1 MTGHTRPALSPA
13 MQAILF
19 VASAGLWYF
28 AIGDNYDWW
37 APWLAPLPLLVLATG
52 SGVVVTAVATFAAV
66 AAGLTN
72 VFIHHGFAL
81 ESQNVLVYL
90 GYGIDPVTDVGPI
103 VAYAAAAAVIVVL
116 ARFAA
121 LRLRHP
127 AALLAFPALW
137 TGYEYIVFLAR
148 RGDAGFSL
156 AYTQVEILPLV
167 QIAAVTGPWGVVFL
181 VMMVPAGLATAWLLR
196 DRPRQA
202 VACLVVPAACV
213 LLAFVGGSLRLGDTA
228 GERQAV
234 VAVVAPPTDETILDA
249 TSAAAVEAA
258 IQAYEAPLD
267 ALAGTG
273 VELVVLPEKLAAIGP
288 DLVDRAFSHF
298 QSIADRNGLSVLA
311 GFTET
316 DTGGGAKNTA
326 RLFAPG
332 TTSPVAYVKEYLI
345 PGLEGRYTA
354 GTAPLVMTDRSAPWG
369 VTICHDMDFPAK
381 WRGYSRQGVG
391 LMAVPALDFDV
402 DAWHHA
408 RVAIFAGV
416 SGGFAVAR
424 NGQWGMLSISDDRGR
439 VLAAKLTSHTE
450 TTAIQAT
457 VPVGRGNTL
466 YARFGDWF
474 AMLSLAAAILLIGAA
489 LMARREEEKARGKS

>member
-1 MTGHTRPALSPA
+1 MTVETRPALAPA
-13 MQAILF
+13 MQATLF

-52 SGVVVTAVATFAAV
+52 SGVVVTALAAFAAV
-66 AAGLTN
+66 AAGLMN
-72 VFIHHGFAL
+72 VFIHHGFAV

-90 GYGIDPVTDVGPI
+90 GYGTDPVTYIGPI
-103 VAYAAAAAVIVVL
+103 AAYAAAAAVIVVL
-116 ARFAA
+116 ARFTA

-127 AALLAFPALW
+127 VALFAFPALW
-137 TGYEYIVFLAR
+137 TGYEYLVFLAR

-196 DRPRQA
+196 DRPRHA
-202 VACLVVPAACV
+202 VACLVIPAACV
-213 LLAFVGGSLRLGDTA
+213 TLAFIGGSLRLGDTA
-228 GERQAV
+228 GERQAI
-234 VAVVAPPTDETILDA
+234 VAVVAPPTGEGVLEA

-273 VELVVLPEKLAAIGP
+273 VELVVLPEKLASVGP
-288 DLVDRAFSHF
+288 ELVDRAFSHF

-316 DTGGGAKNTA
+316 DAGGGAKNTA

-345 PGLEGRYTA
+345 PGLEGRYTP
-354 GTAPLVMTDRSAPWG
+354 GTAPLVMADRAAPWG

-416 SGGFAVAR
+416 AGGFAVAR
-424 NGQWGMLSISDDRGR
+424 NGQWGMLTISDDRGR

-457 VPVGRGNTL
+457 VPVGRGKTL

-474 AMLSLAAAILLIGAA
+474 AMLSLAGALVLLGAA
-489 LMARREEEKARGKS
+489 QMARREDKKA